1 MRFMPIGRPISPRPI
16 SPIFFV
22 PTEDSKGRLLE
33 IGGRKARLHFAQ
45 KEDTIVA
52 ELLHGSSAARPSRP
66 TVLNSSALRKYKSDV
81 VALFVGTEL
90 PDFID
95 NGRNQRIWRH
105 FTVPSQCFDQALFP
119 ELFSCIVERLGYAV
133 SIECER
139 ISRKEQAFPD
149 RAIPF
154 FEESKQGARGIES
167 FKSIV
172 VPEEKGRE
180 VSTICVAQA
189 PRLFIIFRK
198 E

>member
-52 ELLHGSSAARPSRP
+52 ELLHGSSAAGPSRP

-81 VALFVGTEL
+81 VALF
-90 PDFID
+90 
-95 NGRNQRIWRH
+95 
-105 FTVPSQCFDQALFP
+105 A

-154 FEESKQGARGIES
+154 FEESQHGARGIES